1 MKQAFSTKWK
11 SSKAPAKQRKYRYN
25 APLHISRKFLASHL
39 SPELRKK
46 HSKRSFTLA
55 KGDKVKV
62 LRGQFKGREN
72 KIERVNHKDI
82 KVYVTGIERAK
93 KDGSKSM
100 YPLNPTNLMI
110 TELDLS
116 DKKRKA
122 SLERKSGKTQS
133 KTVASVASVS
143 SESTAAPVSKPE
155 TATKAAATTA
165 SAEKLNK
172 GN

>member
-25 APLHISRKFLASHL
+25 APLHISRKFLAAHL

-46 HSKRSFTLA
+46 HSTRSFTLV

-72 KIERVNHKDI
+72 KVERVDHKELKI
-82 KVYVTGIERAK
+82 YVTGVDRAK

-110 TELDLS
+110 TELELS

-122 SLERKSGKTQS
+122 SLERKGGKIQS
-133 KTVASVASVS
+133 KPA
-143 SESTAAPVSKPE
+143 
-155 TATKAAATTA
+155 A